1 MQNID
6 IEKTLQNYKKSLSK
20 KIDLASLL
28 SRSKIAHKWKLTY
41 RLIVLREA
49 ILWRIV
55 DILTQAYNIGINGMI
70 VGSRILVRSALE
82 TVCLIIYMNKKMR
95 SVIEGKMS
103 FDDFE
108 NITTRMLLGVK
119 NIDKMP
125 DPVNVMKLI
134 EDSESKYPGIK
145 KIYADLSETAHPNY
159 CGVCDGYT
167 NTNQQKYE
175 TEFGIYWEERY
186 GKQHEFAIE
195 ICLQIF
201 EEEYNNEWVK
211 CFEQL
216 EKWLEK
222 NDNKLE
228 RQRNKK
234 LKKNI

>member
-1 MQNID
+1 MQKID
-6 IEKTLQNYKKSLSK
+6 IEKKLQNYKKSLSK

-28 SRSKIAHKWKLTY
+28 SRSKIAHKWELTY

-49 ILWRIV
+49 IFWRFV
-55 DILTQAYNIGINGMI
+55 DISTQAYNIGINGMI

-95 SVIEGKMS
+95 SVIEGKMT

-108 NITTRMLLGVK
+108 NITTRLLLGAK

-134 EDSESKYPGIK
+134 EDGESKYLGIK
-145 KIYADLSETAHPNY
+145 KIYDDLSETTHPNY
-159 CGVCDGYT
+159 CGVCDGYAK
-167 NTNQQKYE
+167 TNQQKYE

-195 ICLQIF
+195 VCLQIF
-201 EEEYNNEWVK
+201 EEEYNEWK
-211 CFEQL
+211 KRYEQL

-234 LKKNI
+234 LKKNS

>member
-1 MQNID
+1 MQKID

-49 ILWRIV
+49 IFWRFV

-70 VGSRILVRSALE
+70 IGSRILVRSALE
-82 TVCLIIYMNKKMR
+82 TLCLIIYMNKKMR
-95 SVIEGKMS
+95 SVIEGKMT
-103 FDDFE
+103 FDEFE
-108 NITTRMLLGVK
+108 NITTRLLLGAK

-134 EDSESKYPGIK
+134 EDGENKYPGIK
-145 KIYADLSETAHPNY
+145 KIYDDLSETVHPNY

-167 NTNQQKYE
+167 KPNQQEYE

-234 LKKNI
+234 LNKNI